1 MSGAVGRLG
10 VLGLL
15 GLLGRL
21 RRLRALGRLRAVGL
35 LGFVAG
41 GLAVLAV
48 GCSKVSPEQAAS
60 LAAEGYYGHL
70 ARGEYQQFF
79 EGRVGADSL
88 PAGYRE
94 QLLAGYEQFVA
105 QQQRA
110 HQGIHRVSVSNA
122 QRDTLTGTVN
132 VFLILAYGDSI
143 SEEIVV
149 PMVERGGRWLMK

>member
-15 GLLGRL
+15 GLLGL
-21 RRLRALGRLRAVGL
+21 LGRLRALGRL
-35 LGFVAG
+35 GFVAG
-41 GLAVLAV
+41 GVAVLAV

-70 ARGEYQQFF
+70 ARGEYRQFF

-88 PAGYRE
+88 PADYRE
-94 QLLAGYEQFVA
+94 QLLAGYEQFAA

>member
-1 MSGAVGRLG
+1 MLALLALTGFAACMGMS
-10 VLGLL
+10 
-15 GLLGRL
+15 
-21 RRLRALGRLRAVGL
+21 
-35 LGFVAG
+35 
-41 GLAVLAV
+41 
-48 GCSKVSPEQAAS
+48 PEEQAA
-60 LAAEGYYGHL
+60 LAAQGYYRHL
-70 ARGEYQQFF
+70 AAGEYEQFL
-79 EGRVGADSL
+79 EGRVGTDSL
-88 PAGYRE
+88 PADYRE
-94 QLLAGYEQFVA
+94 QLLAGYEQFAA